1 MTGLWFRLNSPRLR
15 LLVRGKELK
24 VVEKRSSELILGRQ
38 EEESELRDLVVEL
51 TSSAEGDEEVLF
63 KLREGELVGKD
74 LVELPPVEKGKSD
87 PSLQP
92 WRQLADRED
101 KGFSWAHGRAL
112 LIIIFLT
119 NVSWL

>member
-1 MTGLWFRLNSPRLR
+1 MIGLWLRLNSPRLR

-38 EEESELRDLVVEL
+38 EEESELRELVVEL

-87 PSLQP
+87 PSL
-92 WRQLADRED
+92 
-101 KGFSWAHGRAL
+101 
-112 LIIIFLT
+112 
-119 NVSWL
+119 